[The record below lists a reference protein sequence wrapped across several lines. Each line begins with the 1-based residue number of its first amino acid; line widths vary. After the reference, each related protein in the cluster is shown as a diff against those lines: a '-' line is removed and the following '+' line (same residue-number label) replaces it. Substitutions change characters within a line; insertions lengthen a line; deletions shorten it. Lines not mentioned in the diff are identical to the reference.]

1 METPDASTPFPS
13 GAPDAHDALVALE
26 KALDRH
32 RAPPIAELLARRG
45 LGPYRGYAGM
55 LEAMQR
61 LAAAGAVIEPL
72 GHSVRGEPLLALG
85 FGAARRGRFA
95 RTSVVVS
102 GLHPLEWIGIETSL
116 ALAGRLVGRDLGDR
130 SVLIVPVANPDGVLR
145 VDRNLREGRRRFVR
159 HNAHGVDLNRN
170 FDARWGHRGLLARLV
185 PSVFRAG
192 TRAES
197 EPEVSALAFAL
208 GSRRVDRALSL
219 HSFGGAVLY
228 PSSHQLRAPA
238 DAEEHRV
245 WAQRIAALA
254 DDRPYRVVQGSW
266 FALGATMGG
275 LELDWFHERH
285 GALSLLVECSR
296 GGFGL
301 RPSRALDPF
310 AWFNPPTPHATA
322 TRIARAVEGFVT
334 GGVTVTGR
342 AP

>member
-1 METPDASTPFPS
+1 METPDASTPFPA
-13 GAPDAHDALVALE
+13 GAPDARASLATLD
-26 KALDRH
+26 KSLDRH
-32 RAPPIAELLARRG
+32 REPPLAELLARRG

-55 LEAMQR
+55 LEAIKR
-61 LAAAGAVIEPL
+61 LAQAGARIEPL
-72 GHSVRGEPLLALG
+72 GHSVRGEPLVALG
-85 FGAARRGRFA
+85 FGVERPGRFT
-95 RTSVVVS
+95 RTSVVVA
-102 GLHPLEWIGIETSL
+102 GLHPLEWIGVETAL
-116 ALAGRLVGRDLGDR
+116 ALAGRLVGKDLGDR
-130 SVLIVPVANPDGVLR
+130 SVLVVPVANPDGIAK

-170 FDARWGHRGLLARLV
+170 FDARWGHRGLLARLA

-208 GSRRVDRALSL
+208 GKRRIDRALSL

-228 PSSHQLRAPA
+228 PSSHSLRAPA
-238 DAEEHRV
+238 DAEEHRA
-245 WAQRIAALA
+245 WARRIAEAA

-266 FALGATMGG
+266 FAFGATMGG

-296 GGFGL
+296 GGFAL

-310 AWFNPPTPHATA
+310 AWFNPTAPHATA
-322 TRIARAVEGFVT
+322 TRLARSIEGFVT
-334 GGVTVTGR
+334 GAR
-342 AP
+342 L